1 MEQGS
6 AEMIIKK
13 LKKEMMI
20 NRIFSIISMVMT
32 TGILVVAVVLLIQVK
47 SFLTIAEPIMEELSK
62 IDMEV
67 LNETLENFNDI
78 MDGLDFEGLS
88 ETLGEID
95 FESLNTVMED
105 LDMEEL
111 SETLDNINEGAEKL
125 ETIGEWFEDSP
136 LNFWGTSEEE

>member
-13 LKKEMMI
+13 LKKEILI

-32 TGILVVAVVLLIQVK
+32 TGILVVAVVMLIQVK
-47 SFLTIAEPIMEELSK
+47 SFLTIAEPVMEELAK

-67 LNETLENFNDI
+67 LNETLDNFNDI
-78 MDGLDFEGLS
+78 MDGLDFAGLF
-88 ETLGEID
+88 ETLEEID

-111 SETLDNINEGAEKL
+111 SETLENINEGAEKL

-136 LNFWGTSEEE
+136 LNFWGASEEE